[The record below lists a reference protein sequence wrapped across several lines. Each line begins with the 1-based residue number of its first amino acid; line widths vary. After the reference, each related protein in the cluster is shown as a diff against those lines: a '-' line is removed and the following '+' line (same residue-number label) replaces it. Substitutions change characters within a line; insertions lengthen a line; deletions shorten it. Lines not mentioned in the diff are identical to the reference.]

1 MRVLVTGASGMVGS
15 AVCDA
20 LLLRGD
26 QVVGLTRNV
35 KHARETNPTVEW
47 LEWNPT
53 LERPPAAAFD
63 AVDGVVNLV
72 GETIGQRWN
81 AGIKERIRASR
92 ETGTRNLVHGME
104 SAERRPRVLVSAS
117 AVGYYG
123 DRGEAI
129 VDESAPA
136 GDDFLAQL
144 CVRWEDA
151 ARDAQRAGIRV
162 VILRTGHVLDRRGGL
177 LGRMIPPF
185 RLGLGGPIGSGSQY
199 MPWIHVS
206 DLVRMYLWALDDEL
220 VQGTFNA
227 TAPTPATN
235 RELSSALGRALHRP
249 AVLPTPKI
257 ALRALLGSEMAEV
270 TTTGQRAVPRR
281 ALDEGFEHSYTDL
294 DVAIADA
301 VAR

>member
-1 MRVLVTGASGMVGS
+1 
-15 AVCDA
+15 
-20 LLLRGD
+20 
-26 QVVGLTRNV
+26 
-35 KHARETNPTVEW
+35 
-47 LEWNPT
+47 
-53 LERPPAAAFD
+53 
-63 AVDGVVNLV
+63 
-72 GETIGQRWN
+72 
-81 AGIKERIRASR
+81 
-92 ETGTRNLVHGME
+92 ME
-104 SAERRPRVLVSAS
+104 SAERRPRVLVSSS

-144 CVRWEDA
+144 CVRWENA
-151 ARDAQRAGIRV
+151 ARDAERAGIRV

-185 RLGLGGPIGSGSQY
+185 RLGLGGPIGSGNQY
-199 MPWIHVS
+199 MSWIHID

-220 VQGTFNA
+220 ARGTFNA

-235 RELSSALGRALHRP
+235 RELSTALGQALHRP

-257 ALRALLGSEMAEV
+257 ALRAMLGAEMAEV

-281 ALDEGFEHSYTDL
+281 ALDEGFEFRHADL
-294 DVAIADA
+294 DDAIADA
-301 VAR
+301 VER